1 MRASWRE
8 NAGRIDEATGINE
21 SSSEDEV
28 EGEVVGDDG
37 EVDVGVDVEEVS
49 EAEEAISGVGSRGIW
64 RNGRRLDCFLF
75 ALVNRANDFVMGI

>member
-1 MRASWRE
+1 M
-8 NAGRIDEATGINE
+8 DEGTGINE

-49 EAEEAISGVGSRGIW
+49 EAEEAIIGVGSRGI
-64 RNGRRLDCFLF
+64 
-75 ALVNRANDFVMGI
+75 